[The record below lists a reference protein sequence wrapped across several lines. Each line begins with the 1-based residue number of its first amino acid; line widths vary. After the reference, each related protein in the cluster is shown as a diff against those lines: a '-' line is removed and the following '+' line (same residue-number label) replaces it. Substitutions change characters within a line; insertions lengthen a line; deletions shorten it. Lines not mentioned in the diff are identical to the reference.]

1 MIDDDVLQIA
11 ALELLVD
18 ASAAVEVGLEHPD
31 MTPIKAILALA
42 REDAASALR
51 ALIQIDPQNAGEIR
65 RLQNEARRYE
75 GLVAWL
81 RRIVGDGKDAS
92 DALSR
97 IRRDRAEEFRALI
110 LDDPERDHNGAQD

>member
-1 MIDDDVLQIA
+1 MIDEDVLHAA

-42 REDAASALR
+42 REDAAAAMRKLVE
-51 ALIQIDPQNAGEIR
+51 IDPAQVNEIR

-75 GLVAWL
+75 SLVAWL

-92 DALSR
+92 DELAA
-97 IRRDRAEEFRALI
+97 IRKDRAEEFRALI